1 MVSLVT
7 HSTDFNRQYFNILW
21 GKPDRQYSFFLI
33 IRYFFSVNS
42 SIHCLASLRRNKT
55 WRNEHASR
63 LLHLVTVLRMLLV
76 RQWQA
81 VFMCLFLP
89 CSRAPGW
96 LVLPQ
101 LLQHSSDSSPQPQLF
116 TGPRSNKS
124 PCIVSPRHFRGC
136 LYIVIASIYNS
147 EHPAPGPACGRLL
160 WWLWHKVQWYLFFSM
175 TWMLSAVPE
184 AAARRCSMWPVRMFL
199 GSSAARHAHILFD
212 FFFL

>member
-1 MVSLVT
+1 M
-7 HSTDFNRQYFNILW
+7 
-21 GKPDRQYSFFLI
+21 
-33 IRYFFSVNS
+33 NS
-42 SIHCLASLRRNKT
+42 SIRCWASLGHNKT

-63 LLHLVTVLRMLLV
+63 LLHLVTVVRMLLV

-89 CSRAPGW
+89 CSRAPEW
-96 LVLPQ
+96 LVIPQ

-175 TWMLSAVPE
+175 TRMLSAAPE
-184 AAARRCSMWPVRMFL
+184 AAARRSSIWPIRMFL

-212 FFFL
+212 FFFLSSLTTDKCQLCLRLCAPGMQAVLR